1 MTTLTAARGNIDL
14 MSQDPNK
21 LVLTTNRSGWV
32 WVVLLA
38 VLGVAS
44 AWDAAA
50 RGFGGLAVTVVVWMA
65 CIGWF
70 VALIFVLP
78 SLSMDAGGAT
88 VRNVLVQV
96 RVPWARLKDARNT
109 MFLEVVPDKGL
120 PIKVW
125 AAPQSVMRRKRQS
138 LRNRAAM
145 DVDVA
150 EDPAPKG
157 DLAAGLIVERD
168 RALSAA
174 RKKPATTA
182 GAVTTTFLKRDWGIF
197 AGLLVLALVSLLLT

>member
-1 MTTLTAARGNIDL
+1 
-14 MSQDPNK
+14 MSQDPEK
-21 LVLTTNRSGWV
+21 LVITTNRSGWV

-38 VLGVAS
+38 VIGAAS
-44 AWDAAA
+44 AWDAAS
-50 RGFGGLAVTVVVWMA
+50 RGFGGLAVTVLVWTA
-65 CIGWF
+65 LIGWF

-109 MFLEVVPDKGL
+109 MFLEVVPDKGA

-125 AAPQSVMRRKRQS
+125 AAPQSSMRRRRQT
-138 LRNRAAM
+138 LRNRAAT
-145 DVDVA
+145 DDEVQ
-150 EDPAPKG
+150 EDLAPKG
-157 DLAAGLIVERD
+157 DLASGLIVERD
-168 RALSAA
+168 RAMGASRKNPSA
-174 RKKPATTA
+174 TA

-197 AGLLVLALVSLLLT
+197 AGLLVLALVSLLLA